1 MSNKINNKASK
12 TFVEE
17 FRERLNREDLE
28 RRWQLE
34 ALDHFFTEV
43 EEHPD
48 NFHRLWVQPLVA
60 AGLTVESALALLI
73 ESHFRPN

>member
-1 MSNKINNKASK
+1 MSNKPPK

-28 RRWQLE
+28 CRWQLE
-34 ALDHFFTEV
+34 ALDHLFTESQD
-43 EEHPD
+43 HPD
-48 NFHRLWVQPLVA
+48 NFHRLWIDPLVA
-60 AGLTVESALALLI
+60 AGLSVESALALLI

>member
-1 MSNKINNKASK
+1 MSDKTSNKEPK

-34 ALDHFFTEV
+34 ALDYLFNETKG
-43 EEHPD
+43 HPD
-48 NFHRLWVQPLVA
+48 SFRRLWIEPLVA
-60 AGLTVESALALLI
+60 AGLSIESALALLI